1 MQDNKEISLVDSVK
15 SSLKRVVD
23 PEIGINIVDLGLIYE
38 IDVNQENDVQ
48 VLMTLTAP
56 NCPFGDMIMM
66 ETEFAVRSVKDVN
79 LVKINLTFDPPWNPD
94 QHVSDEAKYQMGLL

>member
-1 MQDNKEISLVDSVK
+1 MQDNKEISLKDSVK

-23 PEIGINIVDLGLIYE
+23 PEIGINIVDLGLVYE

>member
-23 PEIGINIVDLGLIYE
+23 PEIGINIVDLGLVYE
-38 IDVNQENDVQ
+38 IDINQENDVQ

-66 ETEFAVRSVKDVN
+66 ETEFAVRSVKNVN